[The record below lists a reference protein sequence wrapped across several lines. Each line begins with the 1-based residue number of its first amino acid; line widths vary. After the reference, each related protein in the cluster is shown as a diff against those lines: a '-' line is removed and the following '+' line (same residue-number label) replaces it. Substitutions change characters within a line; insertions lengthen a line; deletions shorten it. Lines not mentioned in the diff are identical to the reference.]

1 MVVWVRVWGVQ
12 LSVFLLVIGPYLWL
26 RRVALCCVLELDK
39 SGGGLDPGLG
49 RFSLRARV
57 ALGLYWECIGIVL
70 GLERGSTGAVLGQAW
85 GCPGAV
91 LGLAV
96 WHCTGAAMGLHLDC
110 TGLALGLH
118 QSQDL

>member
-1 MVVWVRVWGVQ
+1 MVVWVRVWGVH
-12 LSVFLLVIGPYLWL
+12 LSRLLLVIGPYLLL

-49 RFSLRARV
+49 RFSFRARV

-70 GLERGSTGAVLGQAW
+70 GLERGSTGAGLGLSW
-85 GCPGAV
+85 CCPGIAP
-91 LGLAV
+91 GAV

-110 TGLALGLH
+110 TGLALGLR